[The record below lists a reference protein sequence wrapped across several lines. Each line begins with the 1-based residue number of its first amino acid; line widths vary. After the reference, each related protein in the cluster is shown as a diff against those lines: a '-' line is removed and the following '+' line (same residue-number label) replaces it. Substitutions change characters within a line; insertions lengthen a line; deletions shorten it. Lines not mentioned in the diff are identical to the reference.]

1 MLSLLITDLYWCD
14 KQSYL
19 HCKHCNPNK
28 IKCESETLAWKL
40 SINYILNKLQTIFND
55 VNLGMSGIVAVFWLF
70 VVKISK

>member
-19 HCKHCNPNK
+19 HCKHCNQNK
-28 IKCESETLAWKL
+28 IKCESVTLAWKL
-40 SINYILNKLQTIFND
+40 SINCISNKLQTIFND